1 MPLAARSA
9 QLIDEQS
16 RRRELASFLRSRR
29 ERISPEQAGLPLTGR
44 RRTPGLR
51 REEVAH
57 LAGMG
62 VTWYTWL
69 EQGRDIKVSEQV
81 LAAVAGTLRLD
92 SYERAHLYALAG
104 HPAPLRGRDSADIP
118 SALLAM
124 MRQLE
129 PIPAVLINA
138 RFDLLAFNRTY
149 ERLVGDV
156 ADLPFEDR
164 NLLVLMFTSPRWRTT
179 LLDWEDAAARLVG
192 RLRSGMAEHAA
203 ESEWKWLVR
212 RLREESP
219 DFERL
224 WEQHEVR
231 GPENFTKRFL
241 HPEVGLLSMDYTQLS
256 FGERSAIKL
265 ATYTPVDDETWSKMM
280 LLQENIQTSMVSRAE
295 QRPT

>member
-1 MPLAARSA
+1 MTTSLDA
-9 QLIDEQS
+9 QLTVEQV
-16 RRRELASFLRSRR
+16 RRKELASFLRSRR

-81 LAAVAGTLRLD
+81 LAAIAGTLRLD
-92 SYERAHLYALAG
+92 PYERAHLYTLAG
-104 HPAPLRGRDSADIP
+104 HPAPPMERDSAAVP
-118 SALLAM
+118 GAVLVLV
-124 MRQLE
+124 RQLE
-129 PIPAVLINA
+129 PIPAAVVNA
-138 RFDLLAFNRTY
+138 RFDLLAWNRTY
-149 ERLVGDV
+149 ERLVGGV

-164 NLLVLMFTSPRWRTT
+164 NWLVLMFTSPRWRASM
-179 LLDWEDAAARLVG
+179 LDWEDAAARLVG
-192 RLRSGMAEHAA
+192 RFRSGMAAHAA
-203 ESEWKWLVR
+203 ESGWKGLVR
-212 RLREESP
+212 RLRQESP

-231 GPENFTKRFL
+231 GPENFTKHFL
-241 HPEVGLLSMDYTQLS
+241 HPEAGLLTLDYTQLS

-265 ATYTPVDDETWSKMM
+265 ATYTPVDEETWAKVR
-280 LLQENIQTSMVSRAE
+280 LLRESR
-295 QRPT
+295 